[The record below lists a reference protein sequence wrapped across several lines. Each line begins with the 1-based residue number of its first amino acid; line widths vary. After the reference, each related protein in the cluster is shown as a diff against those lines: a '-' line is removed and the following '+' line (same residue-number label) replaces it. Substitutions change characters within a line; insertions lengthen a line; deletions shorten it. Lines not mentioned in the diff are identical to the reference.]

1 MRSYFV
7 PIDRESF
14 CMNEYFG
21 FMTMYMM
28 LTHMYYVTFVQWGR
42 KNEQDTATNRNRN
55 SPIFQ
60 HVQLFEGII
69 SNESM

>member
-1 MRSYFV
+1 
-7 PIDRESF
+7 
-14 CMNEYFG
+14 
-21 FMTMYMM
+21 MTMYMM

-42 KNEQDTATNRNRN
+42 KKELDTATNRNRN

-69 SNESM
+69 SKECL